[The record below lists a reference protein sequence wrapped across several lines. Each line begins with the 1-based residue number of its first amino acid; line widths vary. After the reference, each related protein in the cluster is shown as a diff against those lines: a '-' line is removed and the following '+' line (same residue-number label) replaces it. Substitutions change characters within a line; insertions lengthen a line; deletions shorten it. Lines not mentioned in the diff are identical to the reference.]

1 MKTNVA
7 KATGWLIFW
16 WVAVEIGFYWLTSR
30 SGSASFNTRL
40 VSGLLWGLIIGL
52 VAMRF
57 CRLKFFPML
66 LAVVGWAGAYY
77 FSGQMIQLLVKA
89 VQQLGTILSIDVD
102 MPLNNLLGSY
112 YFSNPLLG
120 FLTGA
125 LGGLITG
132 LCLHWSGI
140 LADLKVAVVAVGWAL
155 AMALGFL
162 LDYLLFT
169 FFFSSSGSQLPTSLA
184 VPLMI
189 GLSGA
194 LISAIGGRVMF
205 KAIEDSH

>member
-1 MKTNVA
+1 MKTSVA
-7 KATGWLIFW
+7 KATGWLVFW

-30 SGSASFNTRL
+30 GGLASLNTRL

-57 CRLKFFPML
+57 CRLKFLPML
-66 LAVVGWAGAYY
+66 LAAAGWAGAYY
-77 FSGQMIQLLVKA
+77 FSGQMIQLLVGG
-89 VQQLGTILSIDVD
+89 VQQLGTILPIDVNG
-102 MPLNNLLGSY
+102 PLNNMVGSY

-132 LCLHWSGI
+132 LCLRWSGV
-140 LADLKVAVVAVGWAL
+140 LADLKVAVVAVGWAV

-162 LDYLLFT
+162 LDYLLFS
-169 FFFSSSGSQLPTSLA
+169 FFFRSSGSLLPNTIA
-184 VPLMI
+184 IPLMI
-189 GLSGA
+189 GLSGL

-205 KAIEDSH
+205 KAVEGT